1 MQTFRKN
8 VQNPEQS
15 AKILHI
21 ISESA

>member
-1 MQTFRKN
+1 VQTFRKN